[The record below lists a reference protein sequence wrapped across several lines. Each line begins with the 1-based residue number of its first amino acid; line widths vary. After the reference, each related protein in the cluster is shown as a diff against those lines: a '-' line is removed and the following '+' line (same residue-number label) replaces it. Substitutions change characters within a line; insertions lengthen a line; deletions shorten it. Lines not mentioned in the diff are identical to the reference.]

1 MRIFR
6 SKPRQIV
13 FQPFNE
19 YVEASQSWPVSASK
33 CMPDWYKK
41 LPRYVNNSDKPIK
54 SLGRKDLKTCVPFRD
69 AMISGYMIVLPADI
83 EVTISHDGD
92 VDIFCNPNLTFDVIH
107 KRGWLTESN
116 QGFGMPNPIG
126 TVPIMFA
133 FSAFYGIKTNKTE
146 SVLITHPLNRNDLP
160 FVTTS
165 GIIDSG
171 YAEVAGNIPFF
182 IKEGF
187 SGVIPKGTPIAQVIP
202 FKREN
207 WKSSLVPNDK
217 KFYSL
222 FMTLRDSYLEGYYGK
237 FLRQPRSY
245 K

>member
-1 MRIFR
+1 MRFLR
-6 SKPRQIV
+6 SKTIT
-13 FQPFNE
+13 FQPFDE
-19 YVEASQSWPVSASK
+19 YVEAAQSPPVSASA
-33 CMPDWYKK
+33 CIPDWYKK

-69 AMISGYMIVLPADI
+69 AMITGYMILLPADI
-83 EVTISHDGD
+83 EVCIGADGD
-92 VDIFCNPNLTFDVIH
+92 VDVFHNPQLTFKVIE
-107 KRGWLTESN
+107 KRGALTEHN

-133 FSAFYGIKTNKTE
+133 WAGMWGVKTNKKD
-146 SVLITHPLNRNDLP
+146 SVLITHPFNRYDLP
-160 FVTTS
+160 FITPS
-165 GIIDSG
+165 GVIDSG
-171 YAEVAGNIPFF
+171 FFGVAGNIPFF

-207 WKSSLVPNDK
+207 WVSKIIKSDRK
-217 KFYSL
+217 GYSL
-222 FMTLRDSYLEGYYGK
+222 FMTLRDTYLDGFYSR
-237 FLRQPRSY
+237 FMRQPKSY

>member
-1 MRIFR
+1 MRFFR
-6 SKPRQIV
+6 SKTIV

-19 YVEASQSWPVSASK
+19 YVEASQSQPVSASE

-54 SLGRKDLKTCVPFRD
+54 ALGVKDLKMCVPFRD
-69 AMISGYMIVLPADI
+69 AMITGYMILLPADI
-83 EVTISHDGD
+83 EVCISANND
-92 VDIFCNPNLTFDVIH
+92 VDVFCNPQLTFEIVH
-107 KRGWLTESN
+107 KRGVLTEQN

-133 FSAFYGIKTNKTE
+133 WSALFGISTSKVDC
-146 SVLITHPLNRNDLP
+146 VLVTHPLNRNDLP

-171 YAEVAGNIPFF
+171 FFKMSGNIPFF

-202 FKREN
+202 FKRES
-207 WKSSLVPNDK
+207 WTSKHLRSDRK
-217 KFYSL
+217 AYSL
-222 FMTLRDSYLEGYYGK
+222 FMTLRDTYLEGFYSR
-237 FLRQPRSY
+237 FMRQPKSY

>member
-19 YVEASQSWPVSASK
+19 YVEASQSSPVSASE

-54 SLGRKDLKTCVPFRD
+54 SLGMKDLKTCVPFRD

-83 EVTISHDGD
+83 EVGVSHDGD
-92 VDIFCNPNLTFDVIH
+92 VDIFCNPGLTFDVVH

-133 FSAFYGIKTNKTE
+133 FAPFYGIKTDKTE
-146 SVLITHPLNRNDLP
+146 SILITHPLNRNDLP

-171 YAEVAGNIPFF
+171 YAGVAGNIPFF

-222 FMTLRDSYLEGYYGK
+222 FMTLRDSYLDGYYGR
-237 FLRQPRSY
+237 FMRQPRSY